1 MFVALPELFNVVQQ
15 ILLGLNV
22 SVMSGS
28 FELPGDFPNPNAR
41 QSKSRC
47 SVPSFPIPE
56 VLLQVSISF
65 FQPLIP
71 RAPFFTSQVWLS
83 SVKVFYP

>member
-22 SVMSGS
+22 SVMSRS
-28 FELPGDFPNPNAR
+28 FELPDDFPNPNAR

-47 SVPSFPIPE
+47 SVPSFPITE
-56 VLLQVSISF
+56 VLLQVSLFHF
-65 FQPLIP
+65 FSHLYLELLFLPARCGL
-71 RAPFFTSQVWLS
+71 AL
-83 SVKVFYP
+83 

>member
-22 SVMSGS
+22 SVMSRS

-47 SVPSFPIPE
+47 NVPSPIPE

-71 RAPFFTSQVWLS
+71 RAAFFTSQVWLS

>member
-22 SVMSGS
+22 SVMSRS

-47 SVPSFPIPE
+47 NVPSPIPE

-71 RAPFFTSQVWLS
+71 RAPFFYQPGVA
-83 SVKVFYP
+83 